1 MQEKVTLKGM
11 VRTVR
16 GKQVRALRRGG
27 FLPAVVYGHGLE
39 PFPVQLEAREAGKT
53 LARAGQAT
61 LIGLELDGEGTR
73 NVLVR
78 EIQRDPL
85 SQQTL
90 HVDLYQVR
98 MDEVIRVEIPVRLLG
113 KAPAVRE
120 KDGVLVQGLNEIEIE
135 CLPGDLITFVSADL
149 SGLVNIGD
157 SISVKDL
164 AVPSTVKVLNDPD
177 EMIAVVT
184 YQAAEVVTE
193 EAPVAVAEV
202 EVVEKGKKEEGV
214 EGEEEE

>member
-1 MQEKVTLKGM
+1 MHEKETLKGI

-16 GKQVRALRRGG
+16 GKQVRALRRQG

-39 PFPVQLEAREAGKT
+39 PFPVQLPAREAGKV
-53 LARAGQAT
+53 LARAGGAT
-61 LIGLELDGEGTR
+61 LIGLELDGQETR

-78 EIQRDPL
+78 DIQRDPL

-98 MDEVIRVEIPVRLLG
+98 MDEEIRVAIPVRLTG

-120 KDGVLVQGLNEIEIE
+120 KDGILVQGLNELEIE
-135 CLPGDLITFVSADL
+135 CLPGDLITSVSADL

-157 SISVKDL
+157 SITVKDL
-164 AVPSTVKVLNDPD
+164 TVPSTVKVLNDPD

-184 YQAAEVVTE
+184 YQAAEAVIE
-193 EAPVAVAEV
+193 EAPVVVAEV
-202 EVVEKGKKEEGV
+202 EVVEKGKKEE